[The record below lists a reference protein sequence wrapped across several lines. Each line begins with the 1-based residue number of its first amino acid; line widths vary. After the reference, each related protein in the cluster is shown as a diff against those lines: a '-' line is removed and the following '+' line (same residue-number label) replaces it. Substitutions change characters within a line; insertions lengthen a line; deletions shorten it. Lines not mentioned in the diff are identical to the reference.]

1 MRLSVSTKIFLG
13 FAVVIAAFGSAFA
26 YAIHRM
32 SVSRASVTVVLREV
46 VPAQSELR
54 QVSRRLRA
62 PEEFLALKRPSDAA
76 WLQRLLPTIKP
87 FERLRAVEER
97 LRALARG
104 GQLAAEDRAAVM
116 GVVTSLEAFRRGDE
130 LARAVSSEGL
140 SGLEQDAVGA
150 PGEGQDR
157 AAALFDQLTRRV
169 VRAANEG
176 KLQAHAPEVR
186 AVVRALRRINR
197 AVVNAQRG
205 LALPLRRL
213 NDRAAADEKAA
224 TLAVIIIA
232 TGALVLSLLMLVMS
246 QLTLAPIRRLREGAR
261 RVAAGNYDE
270 HVRVRSDD
278 EIGQLAAEFNRMAD
292 ALRERDQT
300 LARQREELLRADR
313 LATIGRLAAQI
324 THEVRNPLASIGLNA
339 ELLEETLED
348 GDTEEARA
356 LLGSI
361 SDEVARLKAITE
373 EYLQFARMPKPSP
386 TEVDVGALVKQTC
399 AFLAGELARADVEL
413 RLDGVAS
420 HEDGGPAPIEAD
432 PDQLRQVVLNLARN
446 AVEALEEVE
455 RPRVLTVRLRPAP
468 QGGVELRV
476 ADNGPGLDPALRDRL
491 FEPFVTG
498 KAHGTGLGLA
508 LAAQIIT
515 EHGGTLRA
523 EDNPEAPHGA
533 VFVVALG
540 GRMSGVERR

>member
-13 FAVVIAAFGSAFA
+13 FAVVIVAFGSAFA

-32 SVSRASVTVVLREV
+32 SVSRASVTVVLREI

-54 QVSRRLRA
+54 QISRRLRA

-76 WLQRLLPTIKP
+76 WLQRLLPTVKP
-87 FERLRAVEER
+87 FARLRSVEER
-97 LRALARG
+97 LRSLVQG
-104 GQLAAEDRAAVM
+104 GQLASEDRDAVV
-116 GVVTSLEAFRRGDE
+116 GVVASLAAFRRGDE

-140 SGLEQDAVGA
+140 TGLEPDAA
-150 PGEGQDR
+150 RASAADQDR
-157 AAALFDQLTRRV
+157 AVALFDHLTRRV

-176 KLQAHAPEVR
+176 RLEAHAPELR

-213 NDRAAADEKAA
+213 NERAAADEKAA
-224 TLAVIIIA
+224 TLAVLIIA

-261 RVAAGNYDE
+261 RVAAGHYDE
-270 HVRVRSDD
+270 HVRVRSED

-292 ALRERDQT
+292 ALRERDQA
-300 LARQREELLRADR
+300 LERQREELLRADR

-339 ELLEETLED
+339 ELLEETFEE

-356 LLGSI
+356 LLASI
-361 SDEVARLKAITE
+361 SHEVERLKAITE
-373 EYLQFARMPKPSP
+373 EYLRFARMPKPAP
-386 TEVDVGALVKQTC
+386 TEVDVGALVEQTC
-399 AFLAGELARADVEL
+399 GFLAGELARAEVEL
-413 RLDGVAS
+413 YLDGVAPTAG
-420 HEDGGPAPIEAD
+420 GGPPPIEAD

-446 AVEALEEVE
+446 AVEALEEVAP
-455 RPRVLTVRLRPAP
+455 PRVLSVRLTEAAE
-468 QGGVELRV
+468 GGVVLRV
-476 ADNGPGLDPALRDRL
+476 ADNGPGLDPSLRDRL

-498 KAHGTGLGLA
+498 KPHGTGLGLA
-508 LAAQIIT
+508 LAAQIVT

-523 EDNPEAPHGA
+523 EDNEEAPRGA
-533 VFVVALG
+533 TFVVALG
-540 GRMSGVERR
+540 RAVSEGSRG